1 MFDGYCSIQT
11 HPTPFAAHQPSAL
24 FCKFKRYLPAWKE
37 LFMMQV
43 FLLKGRMLAI
53 TAKIVNS
60 EV

>member
-1 MFDGYCSIQT
+1 MGI
-11 HPTPFAAHQPSAL
+11 AV
-24 FCKFKRYLPAWKE
+24 FKRIQHLLQHMNLVTFFVNLNSYLPAWKE

-43 FLLKGRMLAI
+43 FLLKWRMLAL

>member
-1 MFDGYCSIQT
+1 MGI
-11 HPTPFAAHQPSAL
+11 AV
-24 FCKFKRYLPAWKE
+24 FKRIQHLLQHMNLVPFFVNLNSYLPAWKE
-37 LFMMQV
+37 LFMMQE

>member
-1 MFDGYCSIQT
+1 MGIAVFKRIQ
-11 HPTPFAAHQPSAL
+11 HLLQHINLVPFFVTL
-24 FCKFKRYLPAWKE
+24 NRYLPAWKE

-53 TAKIVNS
+53 TVKIVNS